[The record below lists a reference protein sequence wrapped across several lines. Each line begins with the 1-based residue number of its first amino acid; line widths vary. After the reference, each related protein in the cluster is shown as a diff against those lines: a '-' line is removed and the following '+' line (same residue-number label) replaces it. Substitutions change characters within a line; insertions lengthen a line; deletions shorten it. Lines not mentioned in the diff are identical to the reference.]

1 MKRLIGLALLL
12 LSWSAIIFH
21 SISLNCNESKTRFTS
36 QPFDKNGAPSS
47 STKLYETTISSS
59 IATTKPSYLQ
69 WNTTQP
75 NLPNN
80 WSFKRPRFCK
90 NITSFQYKPT
100 IHDKQKII
108 IHYHMQHNAGTYLWG
123 LARKF
128 VPCALRACWQHSKHC
143 MISYKEEIEADNIR
157 ANYKKYG
164 IQCVSYEMMLPPT
177 FPLPFVS
184 EEAREGLFFTT
195 IVRDPFKV
203 SSIAVYN
210 VFYCATLNIFI
221 DIEVFISHFI

>member
-1 MKRLIGLALLL
+1 VLRLVTMKRLIGLVFLLV
-12 LSWSAIIFH
+12 SWSAIIFH
-21 SISLNCNESKTRFTS
+21 SINLKCNESKTKFTS
-36 QPFDKNGAPSS
+36 QPLFEDGAPSS
-47 STKLYETTISSS
+47 STKYKTTISSS

-123 LARKF
+123 LARQF

-143 MISYKEEIEADNIR
+143 MISYKEETEADNIR
-157 ANYKKYG
+157 ANYKKFGMQY
-164 IQCVSYEMMLPPT
+164 VSYEMMLPPH
-177 FPLPFVS
+177 FPMPFIS
-184 EEAREGLFFTT
+184 EDARENLFFTT

-203 SSIAVYN
+203 SSSLCICLCTICSYIIL
-210 VFYCATLNIFI
+210 FLF
-221 DIEVFISHFI
+221 

>member
-1 MKRLIGLALLL
+1 MMK
-12 LSWSAIIFH
+12 
-21 SISLNCNESKTRFTS
+21 CNESKTKTKFT
-36 QPFDKNGAPSS
+36 DGAPSS

-59 IATTKPSYLQ
+59 IVTTKPSYLQ

-90 NITSFQYKPT
+90 NITSFKYNPT

-123 LARKF
+123 LARQF

-157 ANYKKYG
+157 ANYKKFG
-164 IQCVSYEMMLPPT
+164 IQYVSYEMMLPPH

-184 EEAREGLFFTT
+184 ENAREGLFFTT

-203 SSIAVYN
+203 SSIAV
-210 VFYCATLNIFI
+210 LLFI
-221 DIEVFISHFI
+221 YVYKKYLYLILYLLTSISYTSEISDRNQ